1 MKILLSSNMQIVKK
15 YVQNGSLVGF
25 IPTASEVETDR
36 SYMVQNKLNL
46 KNMGYKI
53 IDIEISTESKKEIVE
68 KLNTIDA
75 LYVAGGNCF
84 YLLQQIK
91 QKNVLNELRDF
102 ADKKIYIG
110 ASAGSCIA
118 CPSIEYVYNL
128 DDRNAAPLLT
138 DYHSLNLINA
148 HILPHYKNGNEYDAL
163 IDKTIAENPNLKF
176 IVLTDSQAVI
186 VNSNDDYSVEY
197 TD

>member
-1 MKILLSSNMQIVKK
+1 MKILLSSNMQIVKE
-15 YVQNGSLVGF
+15 YVKTGSVVGF
-25 IPTASEVETDR
+25 IPTASEVENDR

-46 KNMGYKI
+46 QNMGYKI
-53 IDIEISTESKKEIVE
+53 IDIELSAESKEEIVE
-68 KLNTIDA
+68 KLNKIDA

-102 ADKKIYIG
+102 ADKKIYVG
-110 ASAGSCIA
+110 ASAGSCVA
-118 CPSIEYVYNL
+118 CPSIEYVGNL
-128 DDRNAAPLLT
+128 DDKNAAPLLT
-138 DYHSLNLINA
+138 DYNSLNLINA
-148 HILPHYKNGNEYDAL
+148 HILPHYNNSNEYNVL

>member
-1 MKILLSSNMQIVKK
+1 MKILLSSNMQIIKK
-15 YVQNGSLVGF
+15 YVKTDSVVGF
-25 IPTASEVETDR
+25 IPTASEVENDR
-36 SYMVQNKLNL
+36 SYMVQNKINL
-46 KNMGYKI
+46 ENMGYKL
-53 IDIEISTESKKEIVE
+53 IDVELATESKEEIVE
-68 KLNTIDA
+68 KLDAIDA

-84 YLLQQIK
+84 YLLQQMK
-91 QKNVLNELRDF
+91 QKKVLKELRDF
-102 ADKKIYIG
+102 ANEKIYIG

-128 DDRNAAPLLT
+128 DDRKDAPLLT

-148 HILPHYKNGNEYDAL
+148 HILPHYKSSSEYSAL
-163 IDKTIAENPNLKF
+163 IDKTIDENPNLKF
-176 IVLTDSQAVI
+176 IVLTDNQAVI

>member
-1 MKILLSSNMQIVKK
+1 MKILLSSNMQIIKK
-15 YVQNGSLVGF
+15 YVKIGSAVGF
-25 IPTASEVETDR
+25 IPTASEVENDR

-46 KNMGYKI
+46 QNMGYKI
-53 IDIEISTESKKEIVE
+53 IDIALSTQSKEEIVE
-68 KLNTIDA
+68 KLHTIDA

-91 QKNVLNELRDF
+91 RKNVLNELRDF

-118 CPSIEYVYNL
+118 SPSIEYVYNL
-128 DDRNAAPLLT
+128 DDRTAAPLLT
-138 DYHSLNLINA
+138 DYHSLNLIHA
-148 HILPHYKNGNEYDAL
+148 HILPHYKSSDEYSAL
-163 IDKTIAENPNLKF
+163 IDKTIDENPNLKF

-186 VNSNDDYSVEY
+186 VNSNEDYTIED

>member
-1 MKILLSSNMQIVKK
+1 MKILLSSNMQIIKK
-15 YVQNGSLVGF
+15 YVPLGVAMGF
-25 IPTASEVETDR
+25 VPTASEVENDR
-36 SYMVQNKLNL
+36 IYMLQNKLAL
-46 KNMGYKI
+46 QNMGYEI
-53 IDIEISTESKKEIVE
+53 INIELSYESKEEIVE
-68 KLNTIDA
+68 KLNVIDA

-102 ADKKIYIG
+102 ADKKVYIG

-118 CPSIEYVYNL
+118 CPTIEYVYNL
-128 DDRNAAPLLT
+128 DDKNAAPLLT

-148 HILPHYKNGNEYDAL
+148 HILPHYNNGDEYNAL
-163 IDKTIAENPNLKF
+163 VDKTIDENPNLKF

-186 VNSNDDYSVEY
+186 VNSKDDYSVEY

>member
-15 YVQNGSLVGF
+15 YVQKDSVVGF
-25 IPTASEVETDR
+25 IPTASEVATDR
-36 SYMVQNKLNL
+36 SYMVQNKLSL
-46 KNMGYKI
+46 QNMGYEI
-53 IDIEISTESKKEIVE
+53 IDIEISTDSKEEIVE

-138 DYHSLNLINA
+138 DCHSLNLINA
-148 HILPHYKNGNEYDAL
+148 YILPHYKNGNEYDAL
-163 IDKTIAENPNLKF
+163 IDKTISENPNLKF

>member
-1 MKILLSSNMQIVKK
+1 MKILLSSNMQIIKK
-15 YVQNGSLVGF
+15 YVPLGVAMGF
-25 IPTASEVETDR
+25 VPTASEVGNDR
-36 SYMVQNKLNL
+36 IYMLQNKLAL
-46 KNMGYKI
+46 QNMGYEI
-53 IDIEISTESKKEIVE
+53 INIELSYESKEEIVE
-68 KLNTIDA
+68 KLNVIDA

-102 ADKKIYIG
+102 ADKKVYIG

-118 CPSIEYVYNL
+118 CPTIEYVYNL
-128 DDRNAAPLLT
+128 DDKNAAPLLT

-148 HILPHYKNGNEYDAL
+148 HILPHYNNGDEYNAL
-163 IDKTIAENPNLKF
+163 VDKTIDENPNLKF

-186 VNSNDDYSVEY
+186 VNSKDDYSVEY

>member
-15 YVQNGSLVGF
+15 YVKTGSMVGF
-25 IPTASEVETDR
+25 IPTASEVENDR

-46 KNMGYKI
+46 QNMGYEI
-53 IDIEISTESKKEIVE
+53 IDIELSTESKEEIVE

-91 QKNVLNELRDF
+91 QKNVLNEIRDF

-118 CPSIEYVYNL
+118 CPSIEYVCNL

-138 DYHSLNLINA
+138 DYNSLNLINA
-148 HILPHYKNGNEYDAL
+148 HILPHYKNSNEYNAL
-163 IDKTIAENPNLKF
+163 VDKTIDENPNLKF

-186 VNSNDDYSVEY
+186 VNSNDDYKVEY